1 MGRREKPL
9 DPAQGAVAR
18 FAFELRGLRDEAG
31 APTYRA
37 MARRAG
43 YSGPTLSA
51 AAAGEKLPTLPVLLA
66 YVSACGGDSSMWE
79 RRWRAALADEA
90 GTPAPDDAEGPYP
103 GLARFEPADQDRF
116 HGRDDLIAELLRL
129 VGRRRVSAVVG
140 ASGSGK
146 SSLLRAGL
154 IPALRTAA
162 DAREA
167 EPAAAVRTRAS
178 LPGRR
183 RSPVAAFGT
192 TATEPTPPDSD
203 SRLSATHRPAPAA
216 IRILTPG
223 AHPARTH
230 GALFV
235 PYDAPGDT
243 LLVIDQFEEL
253 FALCADP
260 GERALF
266 IERLLT
272 ALDPASGLRVIIGVR
287 ADFYGRCAEHGPL
300 AEALRDSTLLVGT
313 MTPQRLREAVVRP
326 AVAQRVV
333 VERALTARIVA
344 DVAGEPGGL
353 PLMAHAL
360 REIWR
365 RRSARTLSLAA
376 YEAIGGVQGAVAH
389 TAEEVYARC
398 TPVEAAAVR
407 ALLLR
412 LVNPGD
418 GAEDTRRPVHRDELG
433 DADTTARV
441 LEQLVAARL
450 LTVDGDTVD
459 LAHEALISAWPRLR
473 GWVDEDRE
481 RLRLHRRLTEAART
495 WQQLDRDAGALYRGL
510 RLTAAREEFG
520 SGQGELSPLERNFL
534 GASVTAYE
542 SGRHAAARAARRLR
556 TLTVS
561 LAVLLCLAV
570 VAGVAA
576 WRQSGVSARQRDEAE
591 ARRVAAFADTLRPT
605 DPRAAMRLALAAWRT
620 ADLPETRE
628 AVRTAAAQSDQ
639 AAFTQPAQ
647 VRDLNAPYWLGS
659 DGRIFT
665 TVVQGK
671 AVQWDVSR
679 QRQLREVA
687 LPGLSEGITDVSADA
702 RWIAYRGRDGA
713 TVRNLA
719 NGASHRIAPGP
730 WTDTDG
736 AFGPSGRTFVVRRE
750 GREAGDERATVEVWD
765 VRRERVLFRY
775 AGGDPDGPLPVLSPN
790 DRFLA
795 WCTHDGEQL
804 RVWDVVERRRVA
816 TDPPARTQRLLCRSD
831 ELTFTPDNR
840 ALAAGTTDG
849 VVTWDF
855 HADRG
860 RPLLPMPGEGV
871 NAVAFDPTG
880 AYVLTWGSAGLA
892 LWRTDGPAPADGGP
906 RRPVVTFPVETPAV
920 TDIRLDPRQG
930 VLRYREGSQA
940 GVVRTLSLHGLIS
953 PAWRK
958 KERTE
963 AAFDADGK
971 PAASAPRYGARA
983 VAADGTV
990 HTAVNT
996 RDGIRVTRQGPHPGS
1011 RTIGTRTEDAIAIDP
1026 AGRTVVTAEGALID
1040 VGTGRR
1046 RKGFAGEDLL
1056 RTAVFSPDGRFLAAA
1071 DTQGRLTLWDEGGQ
1085 HRIAVLAA
1093 ADSTVERPALA
1104 FSADGSLLAASRA
1117 DGSVRVWETASP
1129 RLAGATL
1136 PTGDGPVLAIGFT
1149 PGDGELRIA
1158 TAHLPW
1164 RTAQLTP
1171 ERAADDVCA
1180 RAGGGATRTEWRR
1193 YLPDVPYRQTC

>member
-66 YVSACGGDSSMWE
+66 YVSACGGDTSVWE

-103 GLARFEPADQDRF
+103 GLARFEPADRDRF

-154 IPALRTAA
+154 IPALRTSAG
-162 DAREA
+162 ARGA

-178 LPGRR
+178 LPGQR
-183 RSPVAAFGT
+183 RSPVAGFGT
-192 TATEPTPPDSD
+192 TATEPAPSAVPSP
-203 SRLSATHRPAPAA
+203 LSATHSPAPAA

-235 PYDAPGDT
+235 PHDAPGDT

-272 ALDPASGLRVIIGVR
+272 ALDPDSGLRVIIGVR

-300 AEALRDSTLLVGT
+300 AEALRDSTLLVGP

-326 AVAQRVV
+326 AAARRVV
-333 VERALTARIVA
+333 VERTLTARIVA
-344 DVAGEPGGL
+344 DVADEPGGL

-418 GAEDTRRPVHRDELG
+418 GVEDTRRPVHRDELG
-433 DADTTARV
+433 EADTTARV
-441 LEQLVAARL
+441 LEQLVSARL

-495 WQQLDRDAGALYRGL
+495 WQQLDRDAGALYRGV

-520 SGQGELSPLERNFL
+520 SEQGELSPLERDFL
-534 GASVTAYE
+534 ASSVTAYE
-542 SGRHAAARAARRLR
+542 SGRRAAARAARRLR
-556 TLTVS
+556 SLTVS

-570 VAGVAA
+570 VAAATA
-576 WRQSGVSARQRDEAE
+576 WRQSGVSARQRDEAQ

-605 DPRAAMRLALAAWRT
+605 DPRTAMRLALAAWRT

-639 AAFTQPAQ
+639 AAFIQPAQ
-647 VRDLNAPYWLGS
+647 VRALNAPYWLS
-659 DGRIFT
+659 ADGRIYT
-665 TVVQGK
+665 TVVRGK
-671 AVQWDVSR
+671 AVQWDVRR
-679 QRQLREVA
+679 QRLLREVA
-687 LPGLSEGITDVSADA
+687 LPGLSEGIIDVSADA

-713 TVRNLA
+713 TVRNLT
-719 NGASHRIAPGP
+719 NGESHSVAPGS
-730 WTDTDG
+730 WTDTSG
-736 AFGPSGRTFVVRRE
+736 AFGPSGRTFVVR
-750 GREAGDERATVEVWD
+750 REAGDERATVEVWD

-775 AGGDPDGPLPVLSPN
+775 PGGDPGGPLPVLSPN

-804 RVWDVVERRRVA
+804 RVWDVVERRRVV
-816 TDPPARTQRLLCRSD
+816 TDPPAWTQRPLCRSD

-840 ALAAGTTDG
+840 ALAAGTADG

-871 NAVAFDPTG
+871 NSVEFDPTG
-880 AYVLTWGSAGLA
+880 AYVLTWGPAGLA
-892 LWRTDGPAPADGGP
+892 LWRTDSPAPADGGP
-906 RRPVVTFPVETPAV
+906 RRPLITFPVETPAV
-920 TDIRLDPRQG
+920 TDIRLDPREG

-953 PAWRK
+953 PAWRNK
-958 KERTE
+958 ARTD

-971 PAASAPRYGARA
+971 PAEPAVRPAVRA

-990 HTAVNT
+990 HTAVST
-996 RDGIRVTRQGPHPGS
+996 RDGILVTRQGAHPVSHVVGRRS
-1011 RTIGTRTEDAIAIDP
+1011 EGPAAIDP
-1026 AGRTVVTAEGALID
+1026 AGRTVVTAEGVLID
-1040 VGTGRR
+1040 VATGSRR
-1046 RKGFAGEDLL
+1046 QGLRGEDLL
-1056 RTAVFSPDGRFLAAA
+1056 PTAVFSPDGRYLAAA
-1071 DTQGRLTLWDEGGQ
+1071 DTQGRLTLWDAGAQ
-1085 HRIAVLAA
+1085 HRIAVLAV

-1104 FSADGSLLAASRA
+1104 FSADGSLLAASRD

-1129 RLAGATL
+1129 RLEGATL
-1136 PTGDGPVLAIGFT
+1136 PAGDGPVLAIGFT
-1149 PGDGELRIA
+1149 PGARELHIA
-1158 TAHLPW
+1158 TAHLPL
-1164 RTAQLTP
+1164 RSAQLTP
-1171 ERAADDVCA
+1171 DSAAADVCA
-1180 RAGGGATRTEWRR
+1180 RAGGGASRAEWHR

>member
-9 DPAQGAVAR
+9 DPAQGAAAR

-66 YVSACGGDSSMWE
+66 YVSACGGDPSVWE

-103 GLARFEPADQDRF
+103 GLARFEPADRDRF

-154 IPALRTAA
+154 IPALRASA
-162 DAREA
+162 GARAA

-178 LPGRR
+178 LPGQRR
-183 RSPVAAFGT
+183 PPVAEFGS
-192 TATEPTPPDSD
+192 TATEPAPSAVPSP
-203 SRLSATHRPAPAA
+203 LSATHPPAPAA

-230 GALFV
+230 DALFV
-235 PYDAPGDT
+235 PHDAPGDT
-243 LLVIDQFEEL
+243 LLVVDQFEEL

-272 ALDPASGLRVIIGVR
+272 ALDPDSGLRVIIGVR

-300 AEALRDSTLLVGT
+300 AEALRDSTLLVGP

-326 AVAQRVV
+326 AAARRVV

-344 DVAGEPGGL
+344 DVADEPGGL

-365 RRSARTLSLAA
+365 RRSARTLSLTA

-389 TAEEVYARC
+389 TAEEVYGHC

-433 DADTTARV
+433 EADTTARV
-441 LEQLVAARL
+441 LEQLVGARL

-495 WQQLDRDAGALYRGL
+495 WQQLDRDAGALYRGV

-520 SGQGELSPLERNFL
+520 SEQGELSPLERDFL
-534 GASVTAYE
+534 AASVTAYE
-542 SGRHAAARAARRLR
+542 SGVRAAARAARRLR
-556 TLTVS
+556 SLTMS

-605 DPRAAMRLALAAWRT
+605 DPRTAMRLALAAWRT

-639 AAFTQPAQ
+639 AAFTQPAR
-647 VRDLNAPYWLGS
+647 VRALNAPYWLS
-659 DGRIFT
+659 ADGRIYT
-665 TVVQGK
+665 TVVRDEV
-671 AVQWDVSR
+671 VQWDVRR

-713 TVRNLA
+713 TVRNLSH
-719 NGASHRIAPGP
+719 GESHRIAPGP

-750 GREAGDERATVEVWD
+750 GRGTGDERATVEVWD

-775 AGGDPDGPLPVLSPN
+775 PGGDPDGPLPVLSPN

-804 RVWDVVERRRVA
+804 RVWDVVERRRVV

-840 ALAAGTTDG
+840 ALAAGTADG

-855 HADRG
+855 HAGRG

-871 NAVAFDPTG
+871 NSVEFDPTG
-880 AYVLTWGSAGLA
+880 AYVLSRGSAGLA
-892 LWRTDGPAPADGGP
+892 LWRTDSPAPADGGP
-906 RRPVVTFPVETPAV
+906 RRPLITFPVETPVV
-920 TDIRLDPRQG
+920 TDIRLDPREG

-953 PAWRK
+953 TAWWK
-958 KERTE
+958 NARTD

-971 PAASAPRYGARA
+971 PAEPAVRPAVRA

-990 HTAVNT
+990 HTAVST
-996 RDGIRVTRQGPHPGS
+996 RDGIRVTRQGAHPVS
-1011 RTIGTRTEDAIAIDP
+1011 RVVGRRSEGPAAIDP
-1026 AGRTVVTAEGALID
+1026 AGRTVVTAEGVLID
-1040 VGTGRR
+1040 VETGRR
-1046 RKGFAGEDLL
+1046 RRGFEGEDLL

-1071 DTQGRLTLWDEGGQ
+1071 DTQGRLTLWDAGAQ
-1085 HRIAVLAA
+1085 HRIAVLAV

-1104 FSADGSLLAASRA
+1104 FSADGSLLAASRD

-1149 PGDGELRIA
+1149 PGARELHIA
-1158 TAHLPW
+1158 TAHLPL
-1164 RTAQLTP
+1164 RMAKLTP
-1171 ERAADDVCA
+1171 EGAAADVCA
-1180 RAGGGATRTEWRR
+1180 RAGGGATRAEWRR
-1193 YLPDVPYRQTC
+1193 YLPDVPYWKTC

>member
-66 YVSACGGDSSMWE
+66 YVSACGGDTSVWE

-103 GLARFEPADQDRF
+103 GLARFEPADRDRF

-154 IPALRTAA
+154 IPALRTSAG
-162 DAREA
+162 ARAA
-167 EPAAAVRTRAS
+167 EPAAAMRTRAS
-178 LPGRR
+178 LPGQ
-183 RSPVAAFGT
+183 RSYPVAEFGT
-192 TATEPTPPDSD
+192 TATEPAPSAVPSP
-203 SRLSATHRPAPAA
+203 LSATHPPAPAA

-223 AHPARTH
+223 AQPARTH

-235 PYDAPGDT
+235 PRDAPGDT

-272 ALDPASGLRVIIGVR
+272 ALDPDSGLRVIIGVR

-300 AEALRDSTLLVGT
+300 AEALRDSTLLVGP

-326 AVAQRVV
+326 AAARRVV

-344 DVAGEPGGL
+344 DVADEPGGL

-365 RRSARTLSLAA
+365 RRTARTLSLAA

-418 GAEDTRRPVHRDELG
+418 GAEDTRRPVLRDELG

-441 LEQLVAARL
+441 LEQLVRARL

-473 GWVDEDRE
+473 GWVGEDRE
-481 RLRLHRRLTEAART
+481 RLRMHRRLTEAART
-495 WQQLDRDAGALYRGL
+495 WQQLDRDAGALYRGV

-520 SGQGELSPLERNFL
+520 SGLGELSPLERDFL
-534 GASVTAYE
+534 AASVTAYE
-542 SGRHAAARAARRLR
+542 SGRRAAARAARRLR
-556 TLTVS
+556 SLTVS

-570 VAGVAA
+570 VAGATA
-576 WRQSGVSARQRDEAE
+576 WRQSGVSARQRDEAQ

-605 DPRAAMRLALAAWRT
+605 DPRTAMRLALAAWRT

-639 AAFTQPAQ
+639 AAFTEPAQ
-647 VRDLNAPYWLGS
+647 LGAPDAPHWLGA
-659 DGRIFT
+659 DGRILT
-665 TVVQGK
+665 TVVRDK
-671 AVQWDVSR
+671 AVQWDVRR
-679 QRQLREVA
+679 QRLLREVA
-687 LPGLSEGITDVSADA
+687 LPGLSEGIIEVSADA

-713 TVRNLA
+713 TVRNLT
-719 NGASHRIAPGP
+719 NGESHSVAPGS
-730 WTDTDG
+730 WTDTGG

-750 GREAGDERATVEVWD
+750 GRGAGDERATVEVWD
-765 VRRERVLFRY
+765 VRRERVLFRHP
-775 AGGDPDGPLPVLSPN
+775 GGDRDGPLPVLSPN

-795 WCTHDGEQL
+795 WCTHDGERL

-816 TDPPARTQRLLCRSD
+816 TEPPARTQRLLCRSD
-831 ELTFTPDNR
+831 EPVFTPDNR
-840 ALAAGTTDG
+840 ALAAGTADG

-871 NAVAFDPTG
+871 NSVEFDPTG

-892 LWRTDGPAPADGGP
+892 LWRTDSPAPADGGP
-906 RRPVVTFPVETPAV
+906 RRPLITFPVETPAV
-920 TDIRLDPRQG
+920 TDIRLDPREG

-953 PAWRK
+953 PAWRNK
-958 KERTE
+958 ARTD
-963 AAFDADGK
+963 AAFDADGR
-971 PAASAPRYGARA
+971 PAEPAMRPAVRA

-990 HTAVNT
+990 HTAVST
-996 RDGIRVTRQGPHPGS
+996 RDGILVTRQGAHPVSHVVGRRS
-1011 RTIGTRTEDAIAIDP
+1011 EGPAAIDP
-1026 AGRTVVTAEGALID
+1026 AGRTVVTAEGVLID
-1040 VGTGRR
+1040 VATGGRR
-1046 RKGFAGEDLL
+1046 QGLQGEDLL
-1056 RTAVFSPDGRFLAAA
+1056 PTAAFSPDGRYLAAA
-1071 DTQGRLTLWDEGGQ
+1071 DTQGRLTLWDAGGQ

-1129 RLAGATL
+1129 RLEGANL

-1149 PGDGELRIA
+1149 AGAGELRIA
-1158 TAHLPW
+1158 TAHLSL
-1164 RTAQLTP
+1164 RSAQLTP
-1171 ERAADDVCA
+1171 DRAAGEVCV
-1180 RAGGGATRTEWRR
+1180 RAGGGATRAEWRR

>member
-9 DPAQGAVAR
+9 DPAQGAAAR

-66 YVSACGGDSSMWE
+66 YVSACGGDPAVWE

-103 GLARFEPADQDRF
+103 GLARFEPADRDRF

-154 IPALRTAA
+154 IPALRASA
-162 DAREA
+162 GAGAA
-167 EPAAAVRTRAS
+167 EPAAAVRARAS
-178 LPGRR
+178 LPGQRR
-183 RSPVAAFGT
+183 PPVSEFGT
-192 TATEPTPPDSD
+192 TATEPAPSAVPSP
-203 SRLSATHRPAPAA
+203 LSATHPPAPAA

-230 GALFV
+230 EALFV
-235 PYDAPGDT
+235 PHDAPGDT
-243 LLVIDQFEEL
+243 LLVVDQFEEL
-253 FALCADP
+253 FALCTDP

-272 ALDPASGLRVIIGVR
+272 ALDPDSGLRVIIGVR

-300 AEALRDSTLLVGT
+300 AEALRDSSLLVGP

-326 AVAQRVV
+326 AAARRVV

-344 DVAGEPGGL
+344 DVADEPGGL

-433 DADTTARV
+433 EAGTTALV
-441 LEQLVAARL
+441 VEQLVRARL

-473 GWVDEDRE
+473 GWVDENRE

-495 WQQLDRDAGALYRGL
+495 WQQLDRDAGALYRGV
-510 RLTAAREEFG
+510 RLTAVREQFG
-520 SGQGELSPLERNFL
+520 SEQGELSPLERDFL
-534 GASVTAYE
+534 AASVTAYE
-542 SGRHAAARAARRLR
+542 SGVRAAARAARRLR
-556 TLTVS
+556 SLTMS

-605 DPRAAMRLALAAWRT
+605 DPRTAMRLALAAWRT
-620 ADLPETRE
+620 ADLPETRA

-639 AAFTQPAQ
+639 AAFTPPAQ
-647 VRDLNAPYWLGS
+647 VRALDAPYWLS
-659 DGRIFT
+659 ADGRIYT
-665 TVVQGK
+665 TVVRDK
-671 AVQWDVSR
+671 VVQWDVRR

-713 TVRNLA
+713 TVRNLSD
-719 NGASHRIAPGP
+719 GESHRIAPGS

-736 AFGPSGRTFVVRRE
+736 AFGPSGRTFVVR
-750 GREAGDERATVEVWD
+750 REAGDERATVEVWD
-765 VRRERVLFRY
+765 VRRERVLFRHPE
-775 AGGDPDGPLPVLSPN
+775 GDPDGPLPVMSPN

-804 RVWDVVERRRVA
+804 RVWDVVERRRVV
-816 TDPPARTQRLLCRSD
+816 TDPPARTRRLLCRSD

-840 ALAAGTTDG
+840 ALAGGTADG

-855 HADRG
+855 HADGG
-860 RPLLPMPGEGV
+860 RPLLPMPGAGV
-871 NAVAFDPTG
+871 NSVEFDPTG
-880 AYVLTWGSAGLA
+880 AYVLGRGSAGLA
-892 LWRTDGPAPADGGP
+892 LWRTDSPAPADGGP
-906 RRPVVTFPVETPAV
+906 RRPLITFPVETPAV
-920 TDIRLDPRQG
+920 TDIRLDPREG

-953 PAWRK
+953 TAWRK
-958 KERTE
+958 KARPD
-963 AAFDADGK
+963 ASFDADGR
-971 PAASAPRYGARA
+971 PAEPAVRPAVRA

-990 HTAVNT
+990 HTAVST
-996 RDGIRVTRQGPHPGS
+996 RDGIRVTRQGAHPVSHVVGRRS
-1011 RTIGTRTEDAIAIDP
+1011 EVPAAIDP
-1026 AGRTVVTAEGALID
+1026 AGRTVVTAEGVLID
-1040 VGTGRR
+1040 VATGSRR
-1046 RKGFAGEDLL
+1046 QGLEGEDLL
-1056 RTAVFSPDGRFLAAA
+1056 PTAAFSPDGRYLAAA
-1071 DTQGRLTLWDEGGQ
+1071 DIQGRLTLWDAGGQ
-1085 HRIAVLAA
+1085 HRIAVLAV

-1104 FSADGSLLAASRA
+1104 FSADGSLLAASRD

-1136 PTGDGPVLAIGFT
+1136 PAGDGPVLAIGFT
-1149 PGDGELRIA
+1149 PGATELHIA
-1158 TAHLPW
+1158 TAHLPL
-1164 RTAQLTP
+1164 RSAKLTP
-1171 ERAADDVCA
+1171 DRAADDVCA
-1180 RAGGGATRTEWRR
+1180 RAGGGATRAEWRR